1 MRPLS
6 VKLSGTLIAKL
17 TTIAEQKETT
27 KSAVV
32 RHALERALADR
43 RETRGGVFLGARE
56 GSCGIRLWAIRSFDE
71 VGTSQ
76 GVWRVKQYIFL
87 DTGPLI
93 AAFASIRRHGRQVV
107 PTLMPDSF

>member
-6 VKLSGTLIAKL
+6 VKLSGALIAKL

-43 RETRGGVFLGARE
+43 REPRGGSFLALARDLA
-56 GSCGIRLWAIRSFDE
+56 GSVSGPSDLLTRSAHLKGYGE
-71 VGTSQ
+71 
-76 GVWRVKQYIFL
+76 
-87 DTGPLI
+87 
-93 AAFASIRRHGRQVV
+93 
-107 PTLMPDSF
+107 